1 MASTTITRDQQVQ
14 IQLAIYD
21 RISLLSKTAKG
32 LEKLGL
38 DSADERERIK
48 ALKDADAKLTQFS
61 EWEIETCSE
70 EEN

>member
-14 IQLAIYD
+14 VLLAIYD
-21 RISLLSKTAKG
+21 RISLLSKSAKR

-48 ALKDADAKLTQFS
+48 ALKDAYGKLTQFT
-61 EWEIETCSE
+61 EWKVETCSE
-70 EEN
+70 KEN